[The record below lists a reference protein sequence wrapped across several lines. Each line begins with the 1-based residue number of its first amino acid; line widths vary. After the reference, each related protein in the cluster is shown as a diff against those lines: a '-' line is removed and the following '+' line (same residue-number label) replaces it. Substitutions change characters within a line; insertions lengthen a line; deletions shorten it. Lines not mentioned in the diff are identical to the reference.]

1 MEALPTSFCSFFSLK
16 NPFSA
21 DPWRGGQL
29 RLSVHRP
36 PVFSGGVGGS
46 SYPRSSSCPR
56 SRDLDLG
63 LAVSRPW
70 LLNVLSK
77 ATQRPPS
84 RFAVSGLCGLV
95 QGCYAPETFSGSLL
109 DPPLRDGLRGGFLD
123 LENGAI
129 WPLNGLRAKKFH
141 VFRIKGL
148 DPRSVGR

>member
-16 NPFSA
+16 ILLARILGEVDNCACPSIA
-21 DPWRGGQL
+21 PC
-29 RLSVHRP
+29 
-36 PVFSGGVGGS
+36 FSGVWAAAVIHGAALAL
-46 SYPRSSSCPR
+46 
-56 SRDLDLG
+56 DLDLLDQG

-70 LLNVLSK
+70 LNDVLGRVGTE
-77 ATQRPPS
+77 APLPAS
-84 RFAVSGLCGLV
+84 RSRASGPCS
-95 QGCYAPETFSGSLL
+95 GCYAPPKPLWPLL

-148 DPRSVGR
+148 DTRSMGR

>member
-36 PVFSGGVGGS
+36 LFFSGVGGS

-56 SRDLDLG
+56 SRSLDLG

-70 LLNVLSK
+70 LNDVLSK

-84 RFAVSGLCGLV
+84 ASRSR
-95 QGCYAPETFSGSLL
+95 GSVALFRVLRPPKLLLPLL

-129 WPLNGLRAKKFH
+129 WPLNGLRAKNSTFSGS
-141 VFRIKGL
+141 RG
-148 DPRSVGR
+148 